1 MDNNNAAPGALSN
14 SLLPLYRQVE
24 DLILEDISSGSLKEG
39 DLIPSEIELAKR
51 YGIHQGTVR
60 KAVLNLTQ
68 KGILY
73 RKQGKGTFVVF
84 QRNNVR
90 RYRNYRFVQ
99 APHTEFS
106 NINIALIDLRA
117 LRAPHEV
124 AEQLQLKKG
133 SQVIRLER
141 IGKVGDDSFLHTV
154 SYLPKRLYPGIEKYS
169 ATDFVKNTLWKL
181 QEIYFK
187 IRVRSR
193 EEFVSAVAAD
203 SETARLLETQTG
215 NPILRLRMI
224 ATSETGEIVEYRIS
238 HCKLASL
245 EFYVSHIQF

>member
-1 MDNNNAAPGALSN
+1 MDKLTSASEVLSN

-24 DLILEDISSGSLKEG
+24 DLILEDVSSGVLKEG
-39 DLIPSEIELAKR
+39 DLIPSEIELARR
-51 YGIHQGTVR
+51 YGVHQGTVR

-84 QRNNVR
+84 QRNNTK
-90 RYRNYRFVQ
+90 RYRNYRFVN
-99 APHTEFS
+99 APQTEFS
-106 NINIALIDLRA
+106 HLNIGLIDLKAVRA
-117 LRAPHEV
+117 THET

-133 SQVIRLER
+133 ARIIRLER
-141 IGKVGDDSFLHTV
+141 IGKVGEDSFLHTV
-154 SYLPKRLYPGIEKYS
+154 SYLPKSLYPGIENFS

-187 IRVRSR
+187 IRVKSR

-203 SETARLLETQTG
+203 GETAKLLETDAG
-215 NPILRLRMI
+215 NPILRIRMK
-224 ATSETGEIVEYRIS
+224 ATSETGEIVEYRLS
-238 HCKLASL
+238 QCKLESL
-245 EFYVSHIQF
+245 EFYVSHVQF

>member
-1 MDNNNAAPGALSN
+1 MDNKTAASETLSN

-24 DLILEDISSGSLKEG
+24 DLILDDISSGSLKEG

-51 YGIHQGTVR
+51 YGVHQGTVR

-84 QRNNVR
+84 QRNNIK
-90 RYRNYRFVQ
+90 RYRNYRFVE
-99 APHTEFS
+99 APLTEFS
-106 NINIALIDLRA
+106 HINIALIDLRA
-117 LRAPHEV
+117 IRASHET

-133 SQVIRLER
+133 KQVIRLER

-154 SYLPKRLYPGIEKYS
+154 SYLPKHLYPGIEKYS
-169 ATDFVKNTLWKL
+169 ATDFIKNTLWKL

-187 IRVRSR
+187 IRVKSR

-203 SETARLLETQTG
+203 SETARFLETQAG

-238 HCKLASL
+238 HCQLASL